1 MKTAG
6 EILKEAGKL
15 SDQTIG
21 ARVNGETRDLQF
33 PVDGIAAV
41 EPLEADGG
49 DAALR
54 ILRHSTSHVMAD
66 AVQRLFPG
74 TKVTIGPSIEDGFYY
89 DFDRPEGA
97 FTEEDL
103 GGIEKKMRE
112 ILKKER
118 SAFAR
123 KEVSKKEAAEFFSGL
138 KEAYKLELLEDIP
151 EGEKITLYTHGQWT
165 DLCAGPHLP
174 STKPIRHFKIMKTS
188 GAFWRGDERNK
199 MLSRVYGTAFFS
211 KEALDGHLKRLEEAK
226 KRDHRRLGTD
236 LDLFSID
243 ERVGGGLVLWHPR
256 GAFVRHKIEQ
266 FWTRAHFEAGYGLVG
281 SPHVGKVGLWETSGH
296 MGFYKDFMYPPVDLE
311 GQQYMLK
318 PMNCPFAMMIYR
330 SKVRSW
336 RDLPL
341 RWAELGTVYRYEK
354 SGQLLGLLRVRGFTQ
369 DDAHVFCRREDMGRE
384 IVGIVRL
391 SVSLLK
397 AFGFDDFYV
406 RLATR
411 PAEGYIGEV
420 ALWDEAEKHLKAALD
435 DIGFDYELDEGGGAF
450 YGPKIDIDVKDVLGR
465 RWQCTTAQL
474 DFNLPERFELRYAAS
489 DGTLKRPIMLHR
501 ALLGSLERFFG
512 VLIEHYAGAFPGWL
526 SPEQIVLM
534 NVTADQEEAVRKVE
548 AAMRREGIR
557 TVLDLSSS
565 KLGAKIREARLMRI
579 PYIGV
584 VGGREAEQAAVSLRG
599 RVEDDM
605 GVKTNEEAIAALK
618 EKCREPDLDLSGLYT

>member
-15 SDQTIG
+15 SDRTIG
-21 ARVNGETRDLQF
+21 ARVNHDIRDLHF
-33 PVDGIAAV
+33 PVDGDAAV
-41 EPLEADGG
+41 EPLEAG
-49 DAALR
+49 DHAEALH

-97 FTEEDL
+97 FTDEDL
-103 GGIEKKMRE
+103 KSIEKKMRQ

-118 SAFAR
+118 SEFVR
-123 KEVSKKEAAEFFSGL
+123 KEVSKKEAEALFGGL
-138 KEAYKLELLEDIP
+138 KETYKVELLEDIP
-151 EGEKITLYTHGQWT
+151 EGEKITLYSHGDWT

-174 STKPIRHFKIMKTS
+174 STKLIRHFKIMKTS
-188 GAFWRGDERNK
+188 GAYWRGDEKNK

-211 KEALDGHLKRLEEAK
+211 REALDEHLKRLEEAK

-266 FWTRAHFEAGYGLVG
+266 LWTRAHFEAGYDLVG

-369 DDAHVFCRREDMGRE
+369 DDAHVFCRRRDMGRE

-391 SVSLLK
+391 SVALLK

-411 PAEGYIGEV
+411 PEEGYIGEV

-548 AAMRREGIR
+548 AAMKRGGIR

-565 KLGAKIREARLMRI
+565 KLGAKIREARLMRV

-584 VGGREAEQAAVSLRG
+584 VGGREAEDGTVSLRG
-599 RVEDDM
+599 RIENDM
-605 GVKTNEEAIAALK
+605 GVKTVEEAIGMLK
-618 EKCREPDLDLSGLYT
+618 EKCREPDIDLSGLYT